1 MQRAAGRVG
10 FPIWEAASCYGWFSC
25 NRGHTTPCA
34 LIVCPPAGAVLA
46 QELLLSVSW
55 SHLSDLAANFVS
67 APYQKSSSTCNQLS
81 RLCASLFLALLSQLW
96 HL

>member
-1 MQRAAGRVG
+1 MQRAVGRVG

-34 LIVCPPAGAVLA
+34 LIVCPAAGAVLA

-55 SHLSDLAANFVS
+55 SHLSDLASYCVS
-67 APYQKSSSTCNQLS
+67 APYQVTLSTYSQLS
-81 RLCASLFLALLSQLW
+81 CLCASLFLAL
-96 HL
+96 